1 MYEAGFYKL
10 DGEELLHAPNRVTAP
25 DFTLVKEDRDT
36 YTYPRDGWSWYNT
49 LEDACEAMSLDINMY
64 IEDDEL

>member
-10 DGEELLHAPNRVTAP
+10 DDEDLLHAPNRVTAP
-25 DFTLVKEDRDT
+25 SFTLVKEDRDT
-36 YTYPRDGWSWYNT
+36 YAYPKDGWSWYNT

-64 IEDDEL
+64 TEDDEL